1 MADRLTIARP
11 YARAA
16 FAQAQAAGRLAPWS
30 EVLRVAAATV
40 RDSRVKSLIGSPKVS
55 GEQLVDL
62 IAGVASVGLDDDG
75 RRFLALLAEN
85 KRLPFLP
92 EIAELFDR
100 LKDDAEGVVDVQ
112 VISAAPMA
120 DGEQQQ
126 LVAALAKRFGRQVRV
141 HASVDASL
149 IGGAI
154 VRAGDLTIDGSLKS
168 RLERLAY
175 ELTA

>member
-1 MADRLTIARP
+1 
-11 YARAA
+11 
-16 FAQAQAAGRLAPWS
+16 
-30 EVLRVAAATV
+30 
-40 RDSRVKSLIGSPKVS
+40 
-55 GEQLVDL
+55 VDL

>member
-30 EVLRVAAATV
+30 EVLQTAAATV
-40 RDSRVKSLIGSPKVS
+40 RDSRVKGLIGSPKVT
-55 GEQLVDL
+55 GAQLVDL
-62 IAGVASVGLDDDG
+62 IAGVASVGLDAEG
-75 RRFLALLAEN
+75 RRFLELLAEN

-92 EIAELFDR
+92 EIAELFAR
-100 LKDDAEGVVDVQ
+100 MKDDAEGVVDVQ

-120 DGEQQQ
+120 DGEQQK

-149 IGGAI
+149 VGGAI